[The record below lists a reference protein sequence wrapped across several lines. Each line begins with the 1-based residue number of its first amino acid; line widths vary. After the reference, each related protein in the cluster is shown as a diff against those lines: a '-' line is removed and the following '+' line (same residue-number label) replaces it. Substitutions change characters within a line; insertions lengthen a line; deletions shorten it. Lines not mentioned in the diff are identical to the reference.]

1 MKQVYMVLTISLML
15 FSCTPQQTEIQEE
28 AVSPEQNSNVV
39 EMGLEAQR
47 HIGLEVAPTSLT
59 QLTEYLHVTGTVQPI
74 DSKIAHVRPLARGR
88 IQEVLAKVGDR
99 VQIGQS
105 LAQLDNIEAGEIATQ
120 YEAAQSELQKL
131 KIQQANSARQL
142 ERSQRLVE
150 IGATSQKDFEL
161 AQAEHNAMLEGIRA
175 HESLLAGLRSKLQRF
190 GLAEA
195 DLQGSS
201 ITSIPSPLTGIV
213 ISMQAA
219 PGEVVDPGM
228 ELFSIADIS
237 EVWVQAEVYEK
248 DLGRI
253 RIGQST
259 FISVDT
265 YPDQR
270 FSGKVAYI
278 SDALDP
284 KTRTAKVRCEVTN
297 QDLRL
302 KLDMFVSVDL
312 PTTFSQRAVAVP
324 IAAIQQVDDR
334 KVVFVRGAETKFE
347 ARTIQAG
354 REVDGKVEV
363 ISGLQ
368 EGEPVVVDGAFHLK
382 AILAGGTFGEEE

>member
-1 MKQVYMVLTISLML
+1 MTQAYVVLALSLAL
-15 FSCTPQQTEIQEE
+15 LSCSTQEPETQEE
-28 AVSPEQNSNVV
+28 ASSPEQNSNVV
-39 EMGLEAQR
+39 EMGLEAQK
-47 HIGLEVAPTSLT
+47 HIGLEVAPVAVT
-59 QLTEYLHVTGTVQPI
+59 QMTEYLHVTGTVQPI

-99 VQIGQS
+99 VRSGQP
-105 LAQLDNIEAGEIATQ
+105 LAQLDNIEAGELATQ
-120 YEAAQSELQKL
+120 YEGAKAELQKL
-131 KIQQANSARQL
+131 KIQQANSARQM
-142 ERSQRLVE
+142 ERSRRLVE
-150 IGATSQKDFEL
+150 IGATAQKDFEL

-175 HESLLAGLRSKLQRF
+175 QESLLAGFRSKLQRF

-195 DLQGSS
+195 NLQRSPM
-201 ITSIPSPLTGIV
+201 TSIPSPFAGVVLSV
-213 ISMQAA
+213 QAA

-237 EVWVQAEVYEK
+237 EVWVQAEVYEQ
-248 DLGRI
+248 DLGRV

-265 YPDQR
+265 YPGQR
-270 FSGKVAYI
+270 FSGRVAYI

-284 KTRTAKVRCEVTN
+284 KTRTAKVRCEVPN
-297 QDLRL
+297 QDMRL
-302 KLDMFVSVDL
+302 KLEMFVSVDL

-324 IAAIQQVDDR
+324 TAAIQQVDDR
-334 KVVFVRGAETKFE
+334 KVVFVRGAETEFE

-363 ISGLQ
+363 ISGLR
-368 EGEPVVVDGAFHLK
+368 EGEPVVVNGAFHLK